1 MTHYDVF
8 NGDADGLCALHQLR
22 LDAPLDSILVTGVKR
37 DNALLARVDAREGD
51 SVCALDIALPGNRD
65 ALLALLAR
73 DVRVTYIDHH
83 APGELPAHPAL
94 DVLIDTAP
102 DVCTSVLVDRRLQGR
117 QRRWAVVAAFG
128 DNLAATGRMLGLS
141 MGLDEPTLAR
151 WQSLGECINYN
162 AYGLTEGDLVYRPAQ
177 LYRAVAPYADPQR
190 FIDGE
195 PHFARL
201 AQARREDLDQ
211 ARTQAVS
218 RVSQGATLCVLP
230 DAAWARRAIGSFANT
245 LANDDPHRAHA
256 VAVPGPDGRLMVS
269 LRVPAGAQ
277 AGADSVCRAFGGGGR
292 KIAAGIDALAPDR
305 MHAFGEALEHAYP
318 AAIA

>member
-1 MTHYDVF
+1 MTHFDIF

-22 LDAPLDSILVTGVKR
+22 LDAPLDSVLVTGVKR
-37 DNALLARVDAREGD
+37 DNALLARIDAHAGD

-73 DVRVTYIDHH
+73 GVRITYIDHH
-83 APGELPAHPAL
+83 EPGELPAHPAF
-94 DVLIDTAP
+94 DVVIDTSP

-128 DNLAATGRMLGLS
+128 DNLAATGRALGLA
-141 MGLDEPTLAR
+141 MGLDEPTLAH

-162 AYGLTEGDLVYRPAQ
+162 AYGLTEDDLVYRPAQ
-177 LYRAVAPYADPQR
+177 LYRAMVPYADPQR
-190 FIDGE
+190 FIDAE
-195 PHFARL
+195 PHFALL
-201 AQARREDLDQ
+201 AQARRDDLEQ
-211 ARTQAVS
+211 ARAQGAS
-218 RVSQGATLCVLP
+218 RVSQGATLRVLP

-245 LANDDPHRAHA
+245 VANDDPRRAHA
-256 VAVPGPDGRLMVS
+256 VAVPGPDGALMVS

-277 AGADSVCRAFGGGGR
+277 VSADSVCRAFGGGGR

-305 MHAFGEALEHAYP
+305 IDAFGEALERAYP
-318 AAIA
+318 ATIA